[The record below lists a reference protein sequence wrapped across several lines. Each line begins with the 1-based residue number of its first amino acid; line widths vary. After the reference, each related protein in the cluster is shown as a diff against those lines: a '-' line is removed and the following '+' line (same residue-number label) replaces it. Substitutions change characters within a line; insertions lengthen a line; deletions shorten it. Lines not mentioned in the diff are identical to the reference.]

1 MYHESASICNWSQFP
16 LSLKVKLQAWRT
28 FMCLTLK
35 ECFLFIVSKK
45 KSILNLTSYN
55 TDLPLENKI
64 FAFKPWYGIHKTVTM
79 VFNVLWLRYV
89 VLRVERGVFE
99 AKLLAIT
106 TSSNGFCRQW
116 FFHIMLIC
124 KKGLIVIRD
133 FWWEYYLDLF
143 NTKKNH
149 SKKSKERAKHMNNLF
164 ISEGVNFFVKMQC
177 WQLVGH
183 LYLNAKCSRERQQ
196 LSLLLVRPPD
206 LYI

>member
-89 VLRVERGVFE
+89 VFRVERGVFE

-143 NTKKNH
+143 NTKKIIPKNPKNGQ
-149 SKKSKERAKHMNNLF
+149 STW
-164 ISEGVNFFVKMQC
+164 II
-177 WQLVGH
+177 
-183 LYLNAKCSRERQQ
+183 CS
-196 LSLLLVRPPD
+196 
-206 LYI
+206 